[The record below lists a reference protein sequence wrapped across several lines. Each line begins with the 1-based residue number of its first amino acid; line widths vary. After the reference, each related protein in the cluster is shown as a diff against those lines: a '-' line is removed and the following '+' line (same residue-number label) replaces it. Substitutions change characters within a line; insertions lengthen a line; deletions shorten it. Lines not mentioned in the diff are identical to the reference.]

1 MGMIEE
7 ARRLNPDIAFSR
19 ESMLA
24 LERHSGRGGIVAFY
38 SIIHIPRDQQSPMF
52 EHWLNA
58 LVPGGFLLIS
68 FHIGETDRHL
78 EELWGEPVSLDFLFF
93 DREEVGQRLKAS
105 GFQILESHER
115 EPYPGVEAET
125 RRGYIL
131 ARRPI

>member
-93 DREEVGQRLKAS
+93 DREEVEQRLQAS
-105 GFQILESHER
+105 GFEIQESHER
-115 EPYPGVEAET
+115 EPYSGVKAET
-125 RRGYIL
+125 RPGHFL